1 MTATSLITAQNQY
14 DSSKLEPVGDRIL
27 IKPFVIEEKSAG
39 GIVLASETVDKEA
52 MAQIQAVVIKLGP
65 EAYQGRTPWCKEGD
79 KVLFAKYTGLLYKG
93 EDGNDYRI
101 VRDTDVI
108 AVINY

>member
-1 MTATSLITAQNQY
+1 MATITAQTTY
-14 DSSKLEPVGDRIL
+14 DTSKLDPVGDRIL

-52 MAQIQAVVIKLGP
+52 MAQIQATVIKLGP
-65 EAYQGRTPWCKEGD
+65 EAYEGRKPWCNVGD

-93 EDGNDYRI
+93 EDGEDYRI
-101 VRDTDVI
+101 IRDVDVI